1 MRLRAACILV
11 RSAPLVTLLA
21 CGGGDEA
28 EPGAS
33 EAAPL
38 ATVTL
43 TPSDVAVARTIEL
56 TGGVAISGPL
66 EPARVVE
73 LRAQING
80 RVRQV
85 HVDRGSRVT
94 RGQLLLELEGE
105 GVGGQ
110 TESARAAVAAAEA
123 DVALAAQ
130 RLSSARRLHQA
141 GGIADIDLRSAEAAH
156 NAALAQLAAARAQLE
171 NATEREAYTII
182 RSPMNGVVSDREVE
196 PGEAVSDGNPL
207 LTVVDTR
214 TLELQAQVD
223 VDLAM
228 NVRPGLA
235 VVFSIDAL
243 PQQTFQGR
251 VARVDPRAD
260 PATRQVGIAAQL
272 PNPNGRIVAGQF
284 ARGRVLT
291 GRPQSVTAIPMS
303 AVTDSAGVSRVFVIQ
318 NNRLDRRDVSLGIR
332 DDAIGM
338 VAVTQGIQAGD
349 RVLAAPV
356 IGAADGLPVT
366 IAGDSS
372 ATRRVPPADSAPKA
386 DSGPAGQKGA
396 K

>member
-1 MRLRAACILV
+1 MTLRRASNLVLGAALF
-11 RSAPLVTLLA
+11 A
-21 CGGGDEA
+21 CGGGDGESG
-28 EPGAS
+28 PGAS
-33 EAAPL
+33 EGAPL

-43 TPSDVAVARTIEL
+43 TPSDVAVARTLEL
-56 TGGVAISGPL
+56 SGGVAISGPL
-66 EPARVVE
+66 EPAQVVE

-94 RGQLLLELEGE
+94 RGQLLVELEGE

-123 DVALAAQ
+123 DLALAAQ

-156 NAALAQLAAARAQLE
+156 NAAQAQLAAAKAQLE
-171 NATEREAYTII
+171 NAMEREAYTMI
-182 RSPMNGVVSDREVE
+182 RSPLNGVVSAREVE
-196 PGEAVSDGNPL
+196 AGEAVSDGNPL

-243 PQQTFQGR
+243 PRQTFRGR

-260 PATRQVGIAAQL
+260 PATRQVGIAAHL
-272 PNPNGRIVAGQF
+272 PNADGRIVAGQF

-291 GRPQSVTAIPMS
+291 GRPQSVTAIPIS
-303 AVTDSAGVSRVFVIQ
+303 AVTDSAGVSRVFVIE
-318 NNRLDRRDVSLGIR
+318 NNRLARRDVSLGIR
-332 DDAIGM
+332 DEAIGM
-338 VAVTQGIQAGD
+338 VAVAQGVQPGD
-349 RVLAAPV
+349 RVLASPV

-366 IAGDSS
+366 IAGDT
-372 ATRRVPPADSAPKA
+372 AAARRVAPADSAPRA
-386 DSGPAGQKGA
+386 DSGAGGK
-396 K
+396 